1 MRLALTISILVSIG
15 AMAMLT
21 HKLVTAESI
30 TARIIGTFIVIAAE
44 IYGYKWYCENFG
56 KMEEVKNEAV
66 DDGSNKLETT
76 PDSENISPSSEK
88 SQLTPKTTVKL
99 QEGSQQE
106 RSTAKKEQFKI
117 TRAAAGKFKQTPRK
131 KVLNAKSQVSF
142 TPPEVTYSEG
152 VPKDI
157 GFGRG
162 DQEQLTG
169 VWLSVKIYMPEVEGY
184 SFIGRILGPRGI
196 SIRRLEEE
204 TKCKILIRG
213 RGSIKDE
220 KREQYLLNRAGWA
233 HLHDKLHVLL
243 LANDEASVEVCR
255 ERLENAAKAIQNLL
269 SPQDV
274 YDEYKRQQLM
284 HLAILNG
291 TYRP

>member
-66 DDGSNKLETT
+66 ESNKLETT

-99 QEGSQQE
+99 QEGSQQK

-117 TRAAAGKFKQTPRK
+117 TRAAEGKFKQTPRK

-142 TPPEVTYSEG
+142 IPPEVTYSEG

-162 DQEQLTG
+162 DQEELTG
-169 VWLSVKIYMPEVEGY
+169 VWLVNFECIKSLN
-184 SFIGRILGPRGI
+184 SFLV
-196 SIRRLEEE
+196 S
-204 TKCKILIRG
+204 
-213 RGSIKDE
+213 
-220 KREQYLLNRAGWA
+220 
-233 HLHDKLHVLL
+233 
-243 LANDEASVEVCR
+243 
-255 ERLENAAKAIQNLL
+255 
-269 SPQDV
+269 
-274 YDEYKRQQLM
+274 
-284 HLAILNG
+284 
-291 TYRP
+291 